1 GGANGPAGAARP
13 AERRISAI
21 SEIAAAPSRRGRRR
35 ASNASGKSM
44 KWISAQFI
52 HAARKLNLLPPPLAG
67 EGWGGGELAQIFA
80 CAPSL
85 SLPRKR
91 GRGRCGTDR
100 RNLKTKLGCALLLLA
115 LAPVG

>member
-1 GGANGPAGAARP
+1 MNCAEIHFMLFPLALLARLRPLRDGAA
-13 AERRISAI
+13 AISAI

-52 HAARKLNLLPPPLAG
+52 HAGRGLDLLPPPLAG

-91 GRGRCGTDR
+91 S
-100 RNLKTKLGCALLLLA
+100 
-115 LAPVG
+115 